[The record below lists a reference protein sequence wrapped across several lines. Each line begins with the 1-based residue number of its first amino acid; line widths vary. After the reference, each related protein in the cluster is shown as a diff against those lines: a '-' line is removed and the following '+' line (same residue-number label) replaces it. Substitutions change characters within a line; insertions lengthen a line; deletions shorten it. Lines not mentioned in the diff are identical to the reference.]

1 MVIIAKSTFDDSS
14 ASSDLLN
21 AFALFPFPL
30 SPFQKHSI
38 QAIREGNSVLITAH
52 TGSGKTLPAE
62 YAIQHFCSSENPRRK
77 VVYCSPIKAL
87 SNQKFYEFQQK
98 YPHISFGLMTGDN
111 KINAA
116 ADCLIMTTEI
126 LMNALFRS
134 NATYGRGNAAKP
146 VSANLTG
153 DGSWGPEGP
162 NAEGNIPP
170 EAKRPPCGVGLSEN
184 GFESVP
190 ETVLPNL
197 LEFSLDIESE
207 LAAVVL
213 DEVHYINDA
222 GRGHVWEQL
231 IMLLPAHVQ
240 LIMLSAT
247 IDRPEEFAAWCETG
261 GTREGPEGRQTQSS
275 GGTRE
280 GPEGE
285 RSEPDNKKRLHNSC
299 EKLVVNDPNSSDKP
313 LFETFQKTDSETVKH
328 HESEPFSEHSDN
340 SFRETVKTPESVMVS
355 DKPLSIKRR
364 HVVLSSTS
372 HRIVPLSHHLFL
384 THTEGHIKKTKDDGI
399 KAFLRK
405 NTNTLLTIQT
415 AVGQWQ
421 PDTYTTCQKV
431 LDIIDRADRPTG
443 GRMSPKYVLNK
454 LLGHLVEQEMVPALL
469 FLFSRKQVEKV
480 AADITTTLLPFDSKV
495 PYIARREVEKVLR
508 DKLDN
513 WQEYVALP
521 EYEFLVGLLE
531 KGIGIHHAG
540 MVPVFREIVELFIS
554 RRYIYLLIATESFA
568 IGLDCPIKTT
578 IFMGLTKWDGKANR
592 MLLSHEY
599 TQMAG
604 RAGRRGID
612 TVGYVVHLPNLYAM
626 PPPIDYKGMLSGRP
640 ERFES
645 KFAVSYGVVLA
656 LLQQGPKTVA
666 EMVSFVEGSMAYTT
680 FQKQVAAQK
689 RRVEDIQQAYRE
701 AQAALVQVDEARS
714 YIDRRNW
721 LTQVSPKKR
730 KELEK
735 EMADLVEQIPGL
747 MAAVR
752 QLDAAIVLEMTAK
765 EEETYLASLQ
775 GWVQGQVSLVCGLL
789 VELGF
794 VEFVGEG
801 VYGLTRAGTMAAGI
815 KEVDGLVLAP
825 LLLET
830 DGFRG
835 FSVEQVVGVLSCFL
849 EMRSENDSTPPCK
862 ELPDPVLD
870 RGFRRLLQAKEA
882 KEAAESARPGLEHI
896 EETVL
901 QTRLCTPLMEWC
913 SGCHT
918 GEECRALLQTQVA
931 EVGLSLGDFVKA
943 VLKVVA
949 AKKELESIAVE
960 QGWVELQHLLSQ
972 VDERM
977 LKFIMTNQSLYL

>member
-1 MVIIAKSTFDDSS
+1 VVQRK
-14 ASSDLLN
+14 
-21 AFALFPFPL
+21 
-30 SPFQKHSI
+30 
-38 QAIREGNSVLITAH
+38 
-52 TGSGKTLPAE
+52 
-62 YAIQHFCSSENPRRK
+62 K

-126 LMNALFRS
+126 LMNALFR
-134 NATYGRGNAAKP
+134 GNAAYGRSNAAANRLMIP
-146 VSANLTG
+146 TGELSPSAL
-153 DGSWGPEGP
+153 GPSGP
-162 NAEGNIPP
+162 HEPP
-170 EAKRPPCGVGLSEN
+170 PVGLSEN

-190 ETVLPNL
+190 ETVLPNLDGTRSDSVVWKSDCGVQRSNL

-247 IDRPEEFAAWCETG
+247 IDRPEEFAAWCEG
-261 GTREGPEGRQTQSS
+261 PSGPEHCI
-275 GGTRE
+275 
-280 GPEGE
+280 
-285 RSEPDNKKRLHNSC
+285 DAI
-299 EKLVVNDPNSSDKP
+299 PNLSDKS
-313 LFETFQKTDSETVKH
+313 LSE
-328 HESEPFSEHSDN
+328 S
-340 SFRETVKTPESVMVS
+340 VKTPCS
-355 DKPLSIKRR
+355 DKPLSKPLKQPDSDKPLSTKRR

-372 HRIVPLSHHLFL
+372 HRIVPLSHHVFL

-415 AVGQWQ
+415 AAGQWQ

-443 GRMSPKYVLNK
+443 GRMSDSGRGQKASSPPPLSAKYVLNK

-521 EYEFLVGLLE
+521 EYEFLVLLLE

-612 TVGYVVHLPNLYAM
+612 TVGYVVHLPNLYAL

-689 RRVEDIQQAYRE
+689 RRVEDIQQAYQE
-701 AQAALVQVDEARS
+701 AHAALVQVDEARS

-752 QLDAAIVLEMTAK
+752 QLDATIVLEMTAK

-794 VEFVGEG
+794 VEFGESAALFR
-801 VYGLTRAGTMAAGI
+801 LTRAGTMAAGI

-835 FSVEQVVGVLSCFL
+835 FTVEQVVGVLSCFL

-882 KEAAESARPGLEHI
+882 KEAAEVARPGIEHI

-901 QTRLCTPLMEWC
+901 QTRLSTPLMEWC
-913 SGCHT
+913 SGCRT